1 MAAERQGSVG
11 NGRASRIGKEK
22 IMKKTG
28 KLLVVALVIV
38 LALSVLVLAACDD
51 KTDKNSTATKKVV
64 RISTT
69 TSVND
74 SGLMDYLQP
83 YFKADTGYD
92 WEIAS
97 AGTGAAIAAAKNG
110 NADVIL
116 VHAKSKEDAFVE
128 AGFARKV
135 DGYAAE
141 RISFMHNFFVLV
153 GPSSDPAGI
162 KAIEATSNEVKD
174 GFAAIAA
181 TKSTFISRGDGSG
194 THTAELNLWDKEL
207 NIGENS
213 VPEEYTW
220 YLSAGPGMG
229 ACLNMANE
237 RNAYVLTDKATF
249 LSYKN
254 NADGDKLPNLQILWE
269 ESASMQN
276 TYSIL
281 AVNPKAPFTDSVTDE
296 ALAEGTV
303 KIDTA
308 AADVFVN
315 WMNSVHARYLI
326 SRYGIQQYGESLFTL
341 DELALTF

>member
-116 VHAKSKEDAFVE
+116 VHSKSQEDAFVE

-153 GPSSDPAGI
+153 GPSSDPAEI

-181 TKSTFISRGDGSG
+181 TKSTFISRGDKSG
-194 THTAELNLWDKEL
+194 THTAEVKLWPSSL
-207 NIGENS
+207 NITSDPASAANYS
-213 VPEEYTW
+213 W
-220 YLSAGPGMG
+220 YVSAGQGMG
-229 ACLNMANE
+229 ACLTMANE
-237 RNAYVLTDKATF
+237 QNAYVLTDKATF

-276 TYSIL
+276 TYS
-281 AVNPKAPFTDSVTDE
+281 DSVTGE